1 MGQFLP
7 LKVKMVDGTIMNVA
21 CLADVDIA
29 LNGKWRNTA
38 DFRYLEAARLL
49 EAAKKGDCK
58 PSVAFAA
65 FTLAARQQGLVQP
78 ARPSEALGMFDK
90 VAFSI
95 KLS

>member
-1 MGQFLP
+1 
-7 LKVKMVDGTIMNVA
+7 
-21 CLADVDIA
+21 
-29 LNGKWRNTA
+29 
-38 DFRYLEAARLL
+38 
-49 EAAKKGDCK
+49 
-58 PSVAFAA
+58 VAFAA